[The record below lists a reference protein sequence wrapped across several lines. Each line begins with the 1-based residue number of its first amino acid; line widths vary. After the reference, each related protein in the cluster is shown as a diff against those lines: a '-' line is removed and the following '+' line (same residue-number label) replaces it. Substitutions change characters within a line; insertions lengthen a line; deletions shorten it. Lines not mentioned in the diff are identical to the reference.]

1 MSFSVST
8 AGPYARRM
16 NYRPAVSL
24 FATGLLVASMM
35 GCTKAATGQKPTPAM
50 LSDALPF
57 ITDMPGSWDET
68 QRQLFDERGVEN
80 PSIDPSVWCD
90 EARSTTRNLV
100 ELAGD
105 SGADVEMKAEVAA
118 GGARMMRLQAWSN
131 DDVSAYVAGVVEAV
145 RLCDGNSVTDLD
157 GVSRS
162 WQRIQNRDI
171 GDQSVSWIDSTE
183 PPENVQ
189 TEKFSSIGRT
199 TVARFG
205 DIVMVLQLG
214 DANFSGR
221 IEPLSEEDW
230 WTIVE
235 LAGRRLDDLD
245 EQVHE

>member
-1 MSFSVST
+1 
-8 AGPYARRM
+8 
-16 NYRPAVSL
+16 
-24 FATGLLVASMM
+24 MM

-68 QRQLFDERGVEN
+68 QRQLFDVRGVEN

-90 EARSTTRNLV
+90 EASSATENLV

-105 SGADVEMKAEVAA
+105 SGADVEMMAEVAA

-171 GDQSVSWIDSTE
+171 GDQSVSWIESTE

-214 DANFSGR
+214 DANFSGQ
-221 IEPLSEEDW
+221 IEPMVEDDW

-235 LAGRRLDDLD
+235 LTGRRLDDLD